1 MTAPLLLTGEVVYD
15 SILLNKQK
23 TKSYWEQLMMAA
35 AAPGSPAAS
44 PAAPAAPHAA
54 VVPPAAPQAPAAPQ
68 VATVAPQGRDMP
80 SLGSEQAGSEVS
92 EQEYFDARS
101 SVSTFSDIQA

>member
-1 MTAPLLLTGEVVYD
+1 MVYD

-35 AAPGSPAAS
+35 AAPGSPTAS
-44 PAAPAAPHAA
+44 PAAAPATPHGVPA
-54 VVPPAAPQAPAAPQ
+54 VVPVVPAVTQATN

-80 SLGSEQAGSEVS
+80 SLEQAGSEVS
-92 EQEYFDARS
+92 EQEYFDAQS
-101 SVSTFSDIQA
+101 TVSRIDSTILLLAR